1 MQDPFI
7 QGFKDDLLR
16 ASKLLKTR
24 TKAYDMTG
32 RLLRQL
38 FPNLPSDS
46 EEEVSNPQAKDL
58 SNMNSRIESAIVI
71 MARSFLVGEGLD
83 VGALV
88 YDGLMVKERKKT
100 FMNLSVNLSEALK
113 ELEEH
118 IFSECGWRLK
128 WVEKSMEVT
137 DKD

>member
-1 MQDPFI
+1 M
-7 QGFKDDLLR
+7 
-16 ASKLLKTR
+16 
-24 TKAYDMTG
+24 
-32 RLLRQL
+32 LRQL
-38 FPNLPSDS
+38 FPNLPFDS
-46 EEEVSNPQAKDL
+46 EEEVSNPLTKDL
-58 SNMNSRIESAIVI
+58 SYMNSRIESAIIIKV
-71 MARSFLVGEGLD
+71 RSFFVGEGLFD

-118 IFSECGWRLK
+118 IFNECGWRLK